1 MFKVMIV
8 DDSEINLKTVANL
21 LEKQLNFPV
30 SLYTFLTGIE
40 AKERFIF
47 IQPDLVITDIYMPE
61 FNGFELID
69 YIKEL
74 SKTPVLALSSGIF
87 DCGNG
92 RGGERGSAESAL
104 EQAKERGADYTLSK
118 SDMTKGLIPLVNE
131 IYQQSLVLS

>member
-8 DDSEINLKTVANL
+8 DDSEICLKTVHNL
-21 LEKQLNFPV
+21 LNKQLDFPA
-30 SLYTFLTGIE
+30 SFSTFLSGRE

-61 FNGFELID
+61 YNGFELIT

-74 SKTPVLALSSGIF
+74 TKTPVLALSSGIF

-104 EQAKERGADYTLSK
+104 EQAKEKGADYTLCK
-118 SDMTKGLIPLVNE
+118 ADMTNGLAPLVNK
-131 IYQQSLVLS
+131 IYQQSLVLN

>member
-8 DDSEINLKTVANL
+8 DDSEINLKTVKNL
-21 LEKQLNFPV
+21 LEKQLKFPV
-30 SLYTFLTGIE
+30 CFYTFLTGIE

-74 SKTPVLALSSGIF
+74 SKTPILALSSGIF

-104 EQAKERGADYTLSK
+104 EQAKEKGADYTLSK
-118 SDMTKGLIPLVNE
+118 SDMANALIPMVND

>member
-8 DDSEINLKTVANL
+8 DDSEIILKTVEKL
-21 LEKQLNFPV
+21 LQQELNFPV
-30 SLYTFLTGIE
+30 SLYTFLNAVE

-61 FNGFELID
+61 FNGFQLID

-74 SKTPVLALSSGIF
+74 SKTPILALSSGIF

-104 EQAKERGADYTLSK
+104 EQAKDKGADYTLSK
-118 SDMTKGLIPLVNE
+118 SDMTKGLIPLVNK
-131 IYQQSLVLS
+131 IYRQSLVVS